1 MASVPSPARGRSF
14 LAGIDSGS
22 FWLRWAPTF
31 LGFPLGG
38 TLGMVTVGPVNSTAT
53 ALIGGLL
60 AGAALGAVQWLAL
73 RNRLPEAALW
83 IPATAVG
90 QAVGL
95 AAGAA
100 LVNYQTD
107 LGSLAVQGA
116 VMGAAIGVLQAL
128 VLRHLSAHWFW
139 WALAMPLL
147 WALGWCVTTLAG
159 VQVEQQFTN
168 FGSFGAI
175 VVTILSG
182 LLLTR
187 LLQSPRSTAA

>member
-1 MASVPSPARGRSF
+1 MASVPSSLRARSF
-14 LAGIDSGS
+14 LSCTDVGS

-38 TLGMVTVGPVNSTAT
+38 TLGMVTVGAVSSPAT
-53 ALIGGLL
+53 ALVGGLL

-73 RNRLPEAALW
+73 RNRLPGIAW

-90 QAVGL
+90 QALGL
-95 AAGAA
+95 AAGSA

-116 VMGAAIGVLQAL
+116 VMGAAIGLLQAF
-128 VLRHLSAHWFW
+128 VLRRSLAGWFW

-147 WALGWCVTTLAG
+147 WALGWSVTTLAG
-159 VQVEQQFTN
+159 VQVDQQFTN
-168 FGSFGAI
+168 FGSLGAI
-175 VVTILSG
+175 VVTIFSG

-187 LLQSPRSTAA
+187 LLQNPRAKAA

>member
-1 MASVPSPARGRSF
+1 MASVPSSLRVRSF
-14 LAGIDSGS
+14 LSRTDAGS

-38 TLGMVTVGPVNSTAT
+38 TLGMVTVGAVSSPAT
-53 ALIGGLL
+53 ALVGGLL

-73 RNRLPEAALW
+73 RNRLPGIAW

-90 QAVGL
+90 QALGL
-95 AAGAA
+95 AAGSA

-116 VMGAAIGVLQAL
+116 VMGAVIGLLQAF
-128 VLRHLSAHWFW
+128 VLRRSLAGWFW

-147 WALGWCVTTLAG
+147 WALGWSVTTLAG
-159 VQVEQQFTN
+159 VQVDQQFTN
-168 FGSFGAI
+168 FGSLGAI

-187 LLQSPRSTAA
+187 LLQNPRAKAA